1 MVRISIALIFIGF
14 LFFSS
19 FQAFAQQDSVKAP
32 KRFRFTPLPVIYYSP
47 ETKLGF
53 GALMAASF
61 ETVKVPDKMTTTSYA
76 QMYFLYTQ
84 QKQYDFGVKTRVY
97 LPQNKTILQAKFNYT
112 YFPEYYFGIENE
124 DPLSRKDTIEY
135 NMIAG
140 DFRFFKKIK
149 KSVFVGAAVRFNEIS
164 NVKSG
169 VGQLQTDKPLGYD
182 DYWGVGFAPAI
193 NIETRD
199 SFVYPRK
206 GFYLEAL
213 FFIQPS
219 FNQTSYTYQS
229 LKFDVRKY
237 FPVTWL
243 SEFDAL
249 TLQFVANLNS
259 GDVPFK
265 DMADIGGANTM
276 RGYYTGF
283 YRYNNLYAF
292 QAEYRAHVWW
302 RLGFTVWAGAALTP
316 VKWYTIGDNSVKP
329 NAGIGLRLML
339 NKSDRLNIRVDQGFG
354 KKDQKGFY
362 LDIAEA
368 Y

>member
-1 MVRISIALIFIGF
+1 MVRIFVWFDLIGILCFASHHV
-14 LFFSS
+14 L
-19 FQAFAQQDSVKAP
+19 AQQDSVKSL
-32 KRFRFTPLPVIYYSP
+32 KRVRFTPIPVIYYSP

-53 GALMAASF
+53 GALVAANF
-61 ETVKVPDKMTTTSYA
+61 ETIKLPDGKTTTSYA
-76 QMYFLYTQ
+76 QTYFLYTQ
-84 QKQYDFGVKTRVY
+84 QKQYDFGAKTRVY
-97 LPQNKTILQAKFNYT
+97 LPQNKTIIQAKFNYT

-124 DPLSRKDTIEY
+124 DPLSRKDTIAY
-135 NMIAG
+135 NQIAG
-140 DFRFFKKIK
+140 DFRVYKKIK
-149 KSVFVGAAVRFNEIS
+149 KNVFVGGAFRFNKIS
-164 NVKSG
+164 NVNSG
-169 VGQLQTDKPLGYD
+169 VGHLQMDKPLGYD
-182 DYWGVGFAPAI
+182 DYWGVGFAPALT
-193 NIETRD
+193 IETRD

-219 FNQTSYTYQS
+219 FNKTSYTYQS
-229 LKFDVRKY
+229 FKLDVRKY

-249 TLQFVANLNS
+249 ALQFVANLNG

-283 YRYNNLYAF
+283 YRYKNLYAF

-302 RLGFTVWAGAALTP
+302 RIGFTVWAGAALTP
-316 VKWYTIGDNSVKP
+316 IKWYSIGDNSVKP
-329 NAGIGLRLML
+329 NAGVGLRLML

-354 KKDQKGFY
+354 NKNQKGFY

>member
-1 MVRISIALIFIGF
+1 MVPISIRFFSVGA
-14 LFFSS
+14 LFFLCTEAS
-19 FQAFAQQDSVKAP
+19 AQQDSIKSP
-32 KRFRFTPLPVIYYSP
+32 KRIRVTPIPVIYYSP

-53 GALMAASF
+53 GALLAASF
-61 ETVKVPDKMTTTSYA
+61 ETVNVADSLTTTSYA
-76 QMYFLYTQ
+76 QTYALYTQ
-84 QKQYDFGVKTRVY
+84 QKQYDFGFKTRVY
-97 LPQNKTILQAKFNYT
+97 MPQNKSILQVKFNYT

-140 DFRFFKKIK
+140 DFRFFKKVK
-149 KSVFVGAAVRFNEIS
+149 KSVFLGAAVRLNEIK
-164 NVKSG
+164 NIESG
-169 VGQLQTDKPLGYD
+169 VGQLQTDKPLGYN
-182 DYWGVGFAPAI
+182 DYWGIGFAPAL

-219 FNQTSYTYQS
+219 FNNTSYTYQS
-229 LKFDVRKY
+229 LKVDVRKY

-249 TLQFVANLNS
+249 AFQLIANLNG

-302 RLGFTVWAGAALTP
+302 RLGFTAWVGAALTP
-316 VKWYTIGDNSVKP
+316 VRWYSIGDNSVKP

-354 KKDQKGFY
+354 KKEQKGFY